1 MMASPSPS
9 LATVAPSVSR
19 VTEEEGEVDVT
30 LARDGTLE
38 IVLLGLPATECKY
51 GWIMGAVS
59 DLAVGEDE
67 AGAAEEL
74 EVPLP

>member
-9 LATVAPSVSR
+9 LATVAPSDSR

-38 IVLLGLPATECKY
+38 IVLLGLPAT
-51 GWIMGAVS
+51 
-59 DLAVGEDE
+59 
-67 AGAAEEL
+67 
-74 EVPLP
+74 